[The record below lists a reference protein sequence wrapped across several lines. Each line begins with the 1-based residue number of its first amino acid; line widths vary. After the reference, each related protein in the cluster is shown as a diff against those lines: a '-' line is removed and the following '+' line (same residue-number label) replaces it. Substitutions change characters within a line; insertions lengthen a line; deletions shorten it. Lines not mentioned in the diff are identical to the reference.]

1 VCQAASDLHRAYELT
16 QDFVKMVKER
26 KKDCLEPW
34 MKRAQQSGLPA
45 LKGFARGLRRDYSA
59 VAAALSSPWSQ
70 GQVEGQITRLKL
82 LKRHMYGRA
91 RFDLLRRRVLH
102 AA

>member
-1 VCQAASDLHRAYELT
+1 LTVCL
-16 QDFVKMVKER
+16 
-26 KKDCLEPW
+26 
-34 MKRAQQSGLPA
+34 
-45 LKGFARGLRRDYSA
+45 
-59 VAAALSSPWSQ
+59 Q

-91 RFDLLRRRVLH
+91 TFDLLRRRVLH